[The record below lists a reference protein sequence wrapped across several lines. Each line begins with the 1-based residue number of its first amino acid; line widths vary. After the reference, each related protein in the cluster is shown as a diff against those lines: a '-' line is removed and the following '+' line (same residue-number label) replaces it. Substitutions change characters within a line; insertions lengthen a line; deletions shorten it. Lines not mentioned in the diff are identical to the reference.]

1 MNPLPDNHCSASP
14 TAQNPRLSL
23 PPLSLYIH
31 VPWCVRKCPYCDF
44 NSHEHDGGGELPED
58 DYISALLD
66 DLQHDLP
73 YVQKR
78 EIHSIFIGGGTPS
91 LLSANAYDR
100 LLNSLQKSLTFSSDV
115 EITLEANPGTAEREK
130 FADYHA
136 AGINRLSLG
145 IQSFDAQQLKN
156 LGRIHDH
163 HDAERAIDF
172 ARQAGFRRLNLDLM
186 YGLQEQTP
194 AAALDDL
201 HKAIS
206 FTPEHLS
213 WYQLTIEPNTAFF
226 KHTPALPAE
235 DTLIDIQDAGL
246 ALLHEQ
252 GYQRYEVSAFARAG
266 EASRHNLNYWRF
278 GDYLGIGAGAHAKLT
293 EPHKH
298 RILRLR
304 KRKQPAHYL
313 QAAKNSLAQAN
324 SNLLVRYPYLAD
336 ASPIE
341 AEDLPVEFLLNALR
355 LREGFTVSQFEKL
368 TGLPFSRHSKQVDSL
383 QHQGLLTV
391 DGERI
396 TTTERGYQFL
406 NSVLEAF
413 L

>member
-1 MNPLPDNHCSASP
+1 MTTYTDGASSP
-14 TAQNPRLSL
+14 MQRPALVL

-44 NSHEHDGGGELPED
+44 NSHEHEGPGDLPEA
-58 DYISALLD
+58 DYITALLD
-66 DLQHDLP
+66 DLAHDLK
-73 YVQKR
+73 YVQNR

-91 LLSANAYDR
+91 LLSARAYDH
-100 LLNSLQKSLTFSSDV
+100 LLNGLQKSLVFSSDI

-130 FADYHA
+130 FADYHS

-145 IQSFDAQQLKN
+145 IQSFDPQQLKN

-163 HDAERAIDF
+163 HDAERAIEY
-172 ARQAGFRRLNLDLM
+172 ARNAGFSRLNLDLM

-194 AAALDDL
+194 DAALADL
-201 HKAIS
+201 NKAIS
-206 FTPEHLS
+206 FEPEHLS

-226 KHTPALPAE
+226 KHTPPLPPE
-235 DTLIDIQDAGL
+235 DALIDMQDAGL
-246 ALLHEQ
+246 ALLADS
-252 GYQRYEVSAFARAG
+252 GLMRYEISAFARAG
-266 EASRHNLNYWRF
+266 EASRHNMNYWRF

-293 EPHKH
+293 EPRKN

-313 QAAKNSLAQAN
+313 QAARHSLSQTD
-324 SNLLVRYPYLAD
+324 SNLLVRYPYMAD

-355 LREGFTVSQFEKL
+355 LREGFTVDQFESL
-368 TGLPFSRHSKQVDSL
+368 TGLPFSRHTKQVESL
-383 QHQGLLTV
+383 QHQGLLIV
-391 DGERI
+391 DGDRI
-396 TTTERGYQFL
+396 TTTDRGYQFL
-406 NSVLEAF
+406 NSVLQAF